1 MQDCLAAVV
10 ELKYPVV
17 VRPSFTMGGL
27 GSGIAYNESDLQ
39 QIAGAGLRHSPT
51 TEVLLEE
58 SIIGWK
64 EYELEVMRDHKDNV
78 VIVCS
83 IENIDPM
90 GVHTGDSITVAPAM
104 TLTDV
109 EYQRLRDLSIA
120 IIREVGVAT
129 GGCNIQFAVNPA
141 DGRIIVIEMNPRV
154 SRSSALASKATG
166 FPIAKIATK
175 LAIGYTL
182 DEIDNDITKSTPA
195 SFEPSLDYVVVK
207 VPRFAFEKF
216 PEADSR
222 LTTTMKSVGEAMAIG
237 RSFPEAMQKA
247 LRSLEKSGASFTWN
261 DGNLPELMKK
271 MTIPTEFRL
280 QQVQQAL
287 HLGASI
293 DEVFQTTKI
302 DPWFLEQINL
312 INLEAQQLK
321 NSGELTKETI
331 RSAKMMGFSDLQIG
345 NLRSSTESQIKQ
357 TRISFNLHPVYKTVD
372 TCAGEFAALTPY
384 YYSAYDE
391 ESEVLPRTKEAVIIL
406 GSGPNRIGQGIE
418 FDYSCVHASFA
429 LRKAG
434 YETIMINCN
443 PETVSTD
450 YDTSDRLYFEPLTL
464 EDVLEVIEAEAKAG
478 PILGVI
484 AQLGGQTPLGLAR
497 GLMEAGVRILGTSPD
512 AIDLAEERG
521 AFGEIL
527 KQNNL
532 LAPNFGMANSYDEA
546 TKIASRIGYPVLV
559 RPSYVLGGRGME
571 IVYDE
576 DSLRGFIEAATAVT
590 PNHPVLIDKFLDDA
604 IEIDVDA
611 LYDGSEL
618 YLAGV
623 MEHIEE
629 AGVHS
634 GDSACVIPS
643 ISLTKELLTEIRQ
656 ATEKLAKD
664 VGVLG
669 LINIQFAVSG
679 NPKKLYILEA
689 NPRASRTVPFVAKA
703 TGVQLAKAAALIA
716 TGVKISQLRLDEILP
731 KAGDGHANGVSVKE
745 AVLPFNRFRRVDGT
759 GIDTVLGPEMKSTGE
774 VMGIAS
780 NFGLAFAK
788 SQTAAFGPLPK
799 SGAVFISLSE
809 RDKEPGWRAAKD
821 LHELGF
827 KIYCTSG
834 TNSFLAG
841 KGVPSELVRKNSDIN
856 SNKLSANDVIT
867 KGLVQLVINTPL
879 GRGSRHDGFLI
890 RTAAVS
896 RSVSCITTIPG
907 FKAAVAGIAALQKDD
922 FGIKSLQEW
931 MN

>member
-1 MQDCLAAVV
+1 M
-10 ELKYPVV
+10 
-17 VRPSFTMGGL
+17 
-27 GSGIAYNESDLQ
+27 
-39 QIAGAGLRHSPT
+39 
-51 TEVLLEE
+51 
-58 SIIGWK
+58 
-64 EYELEVMRDHKDNV
+64 
-78 VIVCS
+78 
-83 IENIDPM
+83 
-90 GVHTGDSITVAPAM
+90 
-104 TLTDV
+104 
-109 EYQRLRDLSIA
+109 
-120 IIREVGVAT
+120 
-129 GGCNIQFAVNPA
+129 
-141 DGRIIVIEMNPRV
+141 
-154 SRSSALASKATG
+154 
-166 FPIAKIATK
+166 
-175 LAIGYTL
+175 
-182 DEIDNDITKSTPA
+182 
-195 SFEPSLDYVVVK
+195 
-207 VPRFAFEKF
+207 
-216 PEADSR
+216 
-222 LTTTMKSVGEAMAIG
+222 
-237 RSFPEAMQKA
+237 
-247 LRSLEKSGASFTWN
+247 
-261 DGNLPELMKK
+261 
-271 MTIPTEFRL
+271 
-280 QQVQQAL
+280 
-287 HLGASI
+287 
-293 DEVFQTTKI
+293 
-302 DPWFLEQINL
+302 
-312 INLEAQQLK
+312 
-321 NSGELTKETI
+321 
-331 RSAKMMGFSDLQIG
+331 
-345 NLRSSTESQIKQ
+345 
-357 TRISFNLHPVYKTVD
+357 
-372 TCAGEFAALTPY
+372 
-384 YYSAYDE
+384 
-391 ESEVLPRTKEAVIIL
+391 
-406 GSGPNRIGQGIE
+406 
-418 FDYSCVHASFA
+418 HASFA

-532 LAPNFGMANSYDEA
+532 LAPNFGMANSYEEA

-571 IVYDE
+571 VVYDE
-576 DSLRGFIEAATAVT
+576 ESLRGFIEAATAVT

-643 ISLTKELLTEIRQ
+643 ISLTKELLVEIRQ
-656 ATEKLAKD
+656 ATEKIAKD

-669 LINIQFAVSG
+669 LLNIQFAVSG
-679 NPKKLYILEA
+679 NPKRLYVLEA

-731 KAGDGHANGVSVKE
+731 KTGDGHANGVSVKE

-809 RDKEPGWRAAKD
+809 RDKESGWRAARD

-827 KIYCTSG
+827 KIYSTAG
-834 TNSFLAG
+834 TNSFLAQ
-841 KGVPSELVRKNSDIN
+841 KGVPSELVRKNSDTN
-856 SNKLSANDVIT
+856 SIQLSANDVIT